1 MKTNM
6 RSVILV
12 VSGIAFMIAMDWM
25 LGNILYAIIYGVAFS
40 LILGSYLYQEDIRI
54 SLVKK
59 WMLHSIGIV
68 LLCLSNILVISNMS
82 AALLISA
89 ALSLAL
95 SGTYWTKF
103 SNNN

>member
-103 SNNN
+103 SNND